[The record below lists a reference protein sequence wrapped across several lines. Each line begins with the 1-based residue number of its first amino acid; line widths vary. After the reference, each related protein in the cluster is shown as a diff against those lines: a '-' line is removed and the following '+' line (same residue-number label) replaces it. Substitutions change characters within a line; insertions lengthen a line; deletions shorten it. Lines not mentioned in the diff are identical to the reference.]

1 MTETPDIAPED
12 PAVPD
17 DPPPADDGSPEIR
30 DQPLGP
36 PAGLDD
42 DDAPLPGVPENEP
55 PASE

>member
-12 PAVPD
+12 PPLPD
-17 DPPPADDGSPEIR
+17 DPPPPDDPSPEVP

-36 PAGLDD
+36 PAELDEE
-42 DDAPLPGVPENEP
+42 DAPLPGVPEREP